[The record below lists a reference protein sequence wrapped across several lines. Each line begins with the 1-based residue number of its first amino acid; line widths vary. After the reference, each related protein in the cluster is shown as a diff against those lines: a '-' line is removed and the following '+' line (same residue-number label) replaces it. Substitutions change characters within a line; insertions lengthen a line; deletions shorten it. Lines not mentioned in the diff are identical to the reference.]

1 MNNIAFIHGNSG
13 YQLCPYFDHGLS
25 LLSDTADYPLSMP
38 IDVALR
44 SVKAK
49 PFSKDFSKQARALD
63 TTLRFNRYSV
73 LQFIEQNDKELGR
86 VSKVLRSQ
94 MLKYEYLFV

>member
-1 MNNIAFIHGNSG
+1 
-13 YQLCPYFDHGLS
+13 
-25 LLSDTADYPLSMP
+25 MP

-86 VSKVLRSQ
+86 VSKVLGSQ